1 MARTDRCCSLGGF
14 VPISRRILLWSWVL
28 GSMEDYEMTPCPL
41 CWLRVHGFPGITETH
56 TLNEWMWLREH
67 KDDTKVREAL
77 DNLPSGI
84 VEEESETRN

>member
-1 MARTDRCCSLGGF
+1 
-14 VPISRRILLWSWVL
+14 
-28 GSMEDYEMTPCPL
+28 MTPCPL

-84 VEEESETRN
+84 AEEEE